1 MASSE
6 QARHDL
12 DTTLRTVLGPKDAA
26 TLMDHLPPLGWAGL
40 ATRDDLEHHHQL
52 VHKDLERHRNEVH
65 HDLALIRKEFDLF
78 RNEVHH
84 DLDVIRKEFRS
95 ELDLIRNEMSLIRKD
110 MEHLEQTLRTELRA
124 GCRSSNFRLTQEF
137 GAFRDELHR
146 DRRTAQ
152 RQLLFVLV
160 VAFVSLV
167 VAVATG

>member
-52 VHKDLERHRNEVH
+52 VHKDL
-65 HDLALIRKEFDLF
+65 
-78 RNEVHH
+78 
-84 DLDVIRKEFRS
+84 DVIRKEFRS
-95 ELDLIRNEMSLIRKD
+95 ELALIRKD
-110 MEHLEQTLRTELRA
+110 MEHLEQTLRTEMRA
-124 GCRSSNFRLTQEF
+124 GSSELELRLTQEF
-137 GAFRDELHR
+137 GAFRDELHA